1 MNEERRKIMRLM
13 RQNREKGLTP
23 YDMVRNMNRVFEGL
37 WPEIDGT
44 QEYQWAPAVDIC
56 EKGDSIKIKAEL
68 PGIPKDAIEIEVA
81 NGVLTI
87 RGEKKIEEEKSGDTW
102 HRREM
107 RYGSFTRS
115 FSLPPDVKHDKA
127 EADFA
132 DGVLTITIPK
142 EEKALHR
149 KITIKG

>member
-1 MNEERRKIMRLM
+1 MRLI
-13 RQNREKGLTP
+13 RQNRETGISP
-23 YDMVRNMNRVFEGL
+23 YDMVRSMSRVFDGL
-37 WPEIDGT
+37 WPELDST
-44 QEYQWAPAVDIC
+44 QEFQWAPPVDIC
-56 EKGDSIKIKAEL
+56 EKGDCICIKAEL
-68 PGIPKDAIEIEVA
+68 PGISKDGIEIEIA
-81 NGVLTI
+81 NGVLSI
-87 RGEKKIEEEKSGDTW
+87 RGEKKAKEEESGETW

-127 EADFA
+127 EASFA

-149 KITIKG
+149 KIAIKG